1 MQEERSPTVSDELS
15 TKGAIRI
22 GKRAFLFA
30 AVIILLLMVVSGILT
45 RAVPP
50 GSYDRVIEDGREK
63 VVPGSFTYDAP
74 VEYPIWRWFTAP
86 VEVLFSEDNLTLIT
100 IILFLIFVGG
110 AFTILE
116 RANVLSAF
124 LARVVHRFRDRKYLL
139 MALIQ
144 FFFMFTAAVLG
155 IYESMVPLVVFIVP
169 LAHMLRWD
177 SMTGLGMSL
186 LPLAFG
192 FAAAVTNP
200 FTIGVAQTIAELPLF
215 SGAWLRIIFF
225 LLVFTSVH
233 LYVRHYARRIETEP
247 KRSLVY
253 AEDANLRELHREAPA
268 EAREAL
274 PWELKRALRFF
285 ATTMGAAVLFI
296 IVASQISAISFL
308 AFPVM
313 ALLFLLG
320 GLGSGRLAGHPWK
333 SVFGTF
339 LRGAA
344 NMLPGVIL
352 VMMAMSVKQIV
363 DSGGI
368 TDTLLFRAS
377 QRIAERGTLG
387 AAFLMYALT
396 LGMNFFIG
404 SASAKAFLMMPIL
417 TPLADLVGVSR
428 QTAVLAFGFGD
439 GFSNMVYPS
448 NALLL
453 IALSLTVVSYPRWIR
468 WTIPLQLLM
477 LGLTAIFLTVAVL
490 VGYGPY

>member
-1 MQEERSPTVSDELS
+1 MSEELS
-15 TKGAIRI
+15 TNGAIKI
-22 GKRAFLFA
+22 GKRAFIFA
-30 AVIILLLMVVSGILT
+30 ALIILILMILSGIMT
-45 RAVPP
+45 RVIPP
-50 GSYDRVIEDGREK
+50 GSYDRVIEEGREK
-63 VVPGSFTYDAP
+63 VVHGSFSYDEP
-74 VEYPIWRWFTAP
+74 VAYPVWRWFTAP
-86 VEVLFSEDNLTLIT
+86 VEVLFSEENGTLIT

-116 RANVLSAF
+116 RAEVLSAF
-124 LARVVHRFRDRKYLL
+124 LARVVHRFRHRKYLL
-139 MALIQ
+139 MAAIQ

-169 LAHMLRWD
+169 LALMLGWD

-215 SGAWLRIIFF
+215 SGAWLRMIFF
-225 LLVFTSVH
+225 LLVYASVF
-233 LYVRHYARRIETEP
+233 LFVSRYARIVERSP
-247 KRSLVY
+247 QRSLVY
-253 AEDANLRELHREAPA
+253 AEDASLRELHREIPQGSK
-268 EAREAL
+268 EAL
-274 PWELKRALRFF
+274 PPALRRALRFF
-285 ATTMGAAVLFI
+285 AATMGVAVLFI
-296 IVASQISAISFL
+296 IVASQIPTISYL

-320 GLGSGRLAGHPWK
+320 GLGSGRLAGQGWSK
-333 SVFGTF
+333 VFGTF
-339 LRGAA
+339 LRGAV
-344 NMLPGVIL
+344 NMLPGVVL
-352 VMMAMSVKQIV
+352 VMMAMSVKHIV
-363 DSGGI
+363 DNGGI
-368 TDTLLFRAS
+368 TDTILFRAS
-377 QRIAERGTLG
+377 ERIAQQGTLG
-387 AAFLMYALT
+387 AAFLMYGVT

-468 WTIPLQLLM
+468 WTLPLQLLM
-477 LGLTAIFLTVAVL
+477 LAMTALFLTVAVA
-490 VGYGPY
+490 VGYGPF

>member
-1 MQEERSPTVSDELS
+1 MNRELS
-15 TKGAIRI
+15 QEGAIKI
-22 GKRAFLFA
+22 GRGAFVFA
-30 AVIILLLMVVSGILT
+30 AVIILLLMVASGVLT
-45 RAVPP
+45 RIVPP
-50 GSYDRVIEDGREK
+50 GSYERVIEDGREK
-63 VVPGSFTYDAP
+63 VVHGSFAYEEP
-74 VEYPIWRWFTAP
+74 VDYPVWRWFTAP
-86 VEVLFSEDNLTLIT
+86 VEVLFSEDNVTLIT

-116 RANVLSAF
+116 RAEVLSAF
-124 LARVVHRFRDRKYLL
+124 LARVVQRFRHRKYLL
-139 MALIQ
+139 MAAIQ

-169 LAHMLRWD
+169 LSHMLGWD
-177 SMTGLGMSL
+177 SLTGLGMSL

-215 SGAWLRIIFF
+215 SGAWLRILFF
-225 LLVFTSVH
+225 SVVYAAVF
-233 LYVRHYARRIETEP
+233 LFVRAHAKKVE
-247 KRSLVY
+247 RSPQRSPVY
-253 AEDANLRELHREAPA
+253 AEDAPLRELHRETA
-268 EAREAL
+268 EESSEAL
-274 PWELKRALRFF
+274 PAQLRRALRFF
-285 ATTMGAAVLFI
+285 AVTMGAAVLFI
-296 IVASQISAISFL
+296 LVSSQIPSVSFL

-320 GLGSGRLAGHPWK
+320 GLGSGRLAGHRWRQ
-333 SVFGTF
+333 VFGTF
-339 LRGAA
+339 LRGAG
-344 NMLPGVIL
+344 NMLPGVLL

-368 TDTLLFRAS
+368 TDTILYRAS
-377 QRIAERGTLG
+377 EGIAEHGTLG

-417 TPLADLVGVSR
+417 TPLADLVGVTR

-468 WTIPLQLLM
+468 WTVPLQLVM
-477 LGLTAIFLTVAVL
+477 LGLTALFLTVAVM